1 MEEKLGIP
9 ISPLCDR
16 RTVKKSDSQ
25 IGFLKFVIRPTYLIL
40 GEIIPKV
47 QEEVMPLI
55 EKNIKYW
62 TTEKLRL
69 SMAVMSAGAK
79 LSRNLTRARKSIKI
93 SEEAEE
99 RDIANSADTNRSDDD
114 DDDDDSNDDAMVSV
128 AADAA
133 VAVENN
139 ADESIIPEE

>member
-16 RTVKKSDSQ
+16 RTVKKPDSQ

-55 EKNIKYW
+55 DKNIKYW

-69 SMAVMSAGAK
+69 SMAVMSAGAQ
-79 LSRNLTRARKSIKI
+79 LSRNLTRARKSISVK
-93 SEEAEE
+93 AEG
-99 RDIANSADTNRSDDD
+99 RDIANRADTNRSDDD
-114 DDDDDSNDDAMVSV
+114 DDDDSKDDAMVSV

-139 ADESIIPEE
+139 ADESMITEE

>member
-16 RTVKKSDSQ
+16 RTVKKPDSQ

-55 EKNIKYW
+55 DKNIKYW

-69 SMAVMSAGAK
+69 SMAVMSAGAQ
-79 LSRNLTRARKSIKI
+79 LSRNLTRARKSISRKSI
-93 SEEAEE
+93 SVKAEG
-99 RDIANSADTNRSDDD
+99 RDIANRADTNRSDDD
-114 DDDDDSNDDAMVSV
+114 DDSKDDAMVSV

-139 ADESIIPEE
+139 ADESTITEE

>member
-16 RTVKKSDSQ
+16 RTVKKPDSQ

-55 EKNIKYW
+55 DKNIKYW

-69 SMAVMSAGAK
+69 SMAVMSAGAQ
-79 LSRNLTRARKSIKI
+79 LSRNLTRARKSISVK
-93 SEEAEE
+93 AEG
-99 RDIANSADTNRSDDD
+99 RDIANRADTNRSDDD
-114 DDDDDSNDDAMVSV
+114 DDSKDDAMVSV

-139 ADESIIPEE
+139 ADESMITEE

>member
-16 RTVKKSDSQ
+16 RTVKKPDSQ

-55 EKNIKYW
+55 DKNIKYW

-69 SMAVMSAGAK
+69 SMAVMSAGAQ
-79 LSRNLTRARKSIKI
+79 LSRNLTRARKSISVK
-93 SEEAEE
+93 AEE
-99 RDIANSADTNRSDDD
+99 RDIANRADTNRSDDD
-114 DDDDDSNDDAMVSV
+114 DDDDDSKDDAMVSV

-139 ADESIIPEE
+139 ADESMITEE

>member
-69 SMAVMSAGAK
+69 SMAVMTAGAK
-79 LSRNLTRARKSIKI
+79 LSLNLTRARKSIKI

-114 DDDDDSNDDAMVSV
+114 DDDSNDDAMVSV

-139 ADESIIPEE
+139 AEESTIPEE

>member
-16 RTVKKSDSQ
+16 RTVKKPDSQ

-55 EKNIKYW
+55 DKNIKYW

-69 SMAVMSAGAK
+69 SMAVMSAGAQ
-79 LSRNLTRARKSIKI
+79 LSRNLTRARKNI
-93 SEEAEE
+93 SFKSEG

-114 DDDDDSNDDAMVSV
+114 DDDSNDDAMVSA

-133 VAVENN
+133 VAVDNN
-139 ADESIIPEE
+139 AEESTITEE

>member
-55 EKNIKYW
+55 DKNIKYW

-69 SMAVMSAGAK
+69 SMAMMSAGAK
-79 LSRNLTRARKSIKI
+79 LSRNLARARNSITIK
-93 SEEAEE
+93 AEE
-99 RDIANSADTNRSDDD
+99 RDIANSADTNRSDD

-133 VAVENN
+133 VAVDNN
-139 ADESIIPEE
+139 AEESTITEE

>member
-69 SMAVMSAGAK
+69 SMAVMTAGAK
-79 LSRNLTRARKSIKI
+79 LSRNLARARKSIKI

-114 DDDDDSNDDAMVSV
+114 DDDDSNDDAMVSV

-133 VAVENN
+133 VAVDNN
-139 ADESIIPEE
+139 AEESTITEE